1 MIIDAF
7 SMLLHLHSTIKKS
20 KIILKEYQILNHLLI
35 FIIEMVQNI
44 QQSSIKIIIRY
55 LKKGIQKLF

>member
-7 SMLLHLHSTIKKS
+7 SMLLRLHSTIKKS

-35 FIIEMVQNI
+35 FIIETVQNI